1 MCPAFY
7 ILRKILVKIQTF
19 KKGSAPGEGRRV
31 IIIMANLRRQLSQR
45 DLLIAVDGLLPT
57 FKEDLT
63 KLKRARVSN
72 RIMEVKPRK
81 DP

>member
-1 MCPAFY
+1 M
-7 ILRKILVKIQTF
+7 V
-19 KKGSAPGEGRRV
+19 
-31 IIIMANLRRQLSQR
+31 NLRRQLSQR
-45 DLLIAVDGLLPT
+45 DLLIAGDGLLPT